1 MATGARSFIRARHAP
16 RHFVESNVMSSS
28 FRPPRSPL
36 AARGQIDHHVADMT
50 ATFAADV
57 TLAAA
62 QEALAAAN
70 QWLPIDGDLSR
81 TLGELVETN
90 STGPLRLGYGAWR
103 DLLLGCQ
110 FHNGSGE
117 LITAGGRT
125 MKNVAG
131 YDLTKLMVG
140 QHRCFGTVVT
150 VTTRTYRRPERAVL
164 IELPPDLSMV
174 RNLLTTPLRPQW
186 AALTSES
193 LFCGYLGD
201 SSTIAFYAKEAST
214 LSPRRAHERDL
225 SEDIS
230 HRQALWRAE
239 PGEGGF
245 RASVPPARVMHFV
258 QAAHLRNWVADPCF
272 GVVIGPCEN
281 ARRSV
286 LATAARGTAGVIT
299 FFDSYGVAVNLPA
312 EPPVIALLQ
321 RLKRQL
327 DPSGSLRPLPVNPI

>member
-1 MATGARSFIRARHAP
+1 
-16 RHFVESNVMSSS
+16 MSSS
-28 FRPPRSPL
+28 FRPPR
-36 AARGQIDHHVADMT
+36 AALVAPGKIDHHVADMT

-62 QEALAAAN
+62 QQTLAAAD
-70 QWLPIDGDLSR
+70 QWLPVDGDSSC
-81 TLGELVETN
+81 TLGQLVETN

-110 FHNGSGE
+110 FHNGTGE

-140 QHRCFGTVVT
+140 QHRCFGAVVT
-150 VTTRTYRRPERAVL
+150 LTTRTYRRPEQALLV
-164 IELPPDLSMV
+164 ELPPDLSLV

-186 AALTSES
+186 AAITSES
-193 LFCGYLGD
+193 LSCGYLGD

-214 LSPRRAHERDL
+214 LNPHGVHPRNL
-225 SEDIS
+225 SEDIL
-230 HRQALWRAE
+230 HRQALWRAG
-239 PGEGGF
+239 PGEGAF

-272 GVVIGPCEN
+272 GVVIGSCEN
-281 ARRSV
+281 SRRSV
-286 LATAARGTAGVIT
+286 LTTAARGAAGVIT
-299 FFDSYGVAVNLPA
+299 FFDKHGIAVNIPA

-327 DPSGSLRPLPVNPI
+327 DPEGALRPLPVNPL